1 MKKTTIGIIGA
12 GLGGL
17 SAAARLA
24 HAGFDVTV
32 FEQQTSPGGK
42 AHSLSVDGYRFDTGP
57 SLVTMPF
64 VIRGL
69 FEDVGER
76 MEDYLTLRPLDVL
89 CDYYYTDGTR
99 LRAYADPDRFAAEI
113 EAATTGTEMQLRRYL
128 DYCRRIY
135 SLTAE
140 LFLFRSIHEW
150 RSLFRLSAFATLL
163 RLPAIDAL
171 RPMRAAVDSFFTDPK
186 LRQLFSRYATYNGS
200 DPFRAPATLNIIAHV
215 EYSLGAMYCVGGMVS
230 LPRAVA
236 RLAAAKGV
244 RIVTGAA
251 VERIVLD
258 GRTVTGLTV
267 DGAFVPFDRVLSNAD
282 VRRTYET
289 LLGDTSTASSR
300 RQKRLEPSSSALVF
314 YWGLR
319 RRTPFGIHS
328 ILFSREYEREFGQ
341 LFTGKQCPDDPT
353 VYVYISSKFSAD
365 DAPEGCE
372 NLFVMIN
379 APHDAGQDWDAEVR
393 RMRPVILKRIREATG
408 EDIEADIVAERTMTP
423 KDIERST
430 GSSFGSIYGIASNT
444 KFAAFLREPN
454 RSRTYKGLYF
464 CGGSAHPG
472 GGIPLVMLSG
482 KIAADL
488 IQQHA

>member
-1 MKKTTIGIIGA
+1 MKNMRIGIIGA

-24 HAGFDVTV
+24 HAGFDVTLY
-32 FEQQTSPGGK
+32 EQQASPGGK

-64 VIRGL
+64 VIRAL

-76 MEDYLTLRPLDVL
+76 MEDYLTLHPLDML
-89 CDYYYTDGTR
+89 CEYYYPDGTR
-99 LRAYADPDRFAAEI
+99 LRAYADPDHFAAEI
-113 EAATTGTEMQLRRYL
+113 EAVTTGTEAQLKRYL

-135 SLTAE
+135 SLTADV
-140 LFLFRSIHEW
+140 FLFRSIHEW
-150 RSLFRLSAFATLL
+150 RSLFRLSALTTLL
-163 RLPAIDAL
+163 RLSSIDAL

-215 EYSLGAMYCVGGMVS
+215 EYSLGAMYSDGGMVS

-236 RLAAAKGV
+236 RLAAAKGA
-244 RIVTGAA
+244 RIVTGAH
-251 VERIVLD
+251 VERIALD

-282 VRRTYET
+282 VKYTYER
-289 LLGDTSTASSR
+289 LLGDTSAGSSR
-300 RQKRLEPSSSALVF
+300 RQRASEPSSSALVF

-319 RRTPFGIHS
+319 RTTPFGIHS
-328 ILFSREYEREFGQ
+328 ILFSPQYEREFEQ
-341 LFTGKQCPDDPT
+341 LFAGKRCPDDPT
-353 VYVYISSKFSAD
+353 VYVYISSKFSPG
-365 DAPEGCE
+365 DAPAGCE

-379 APHDAGQDWDAEVR
+379 APHDAGQDWDAEIH
-393 RMRPVILKRIREATG
+393 RMRPVILSRIREAAG
-408 EDIEADIVAERTMTP
+408 VDIEADIVVERTMTP
-423 KDIERST
+423 KDIERAT

-444 KFAAFLREPN
+444 KFSAFLREPN
-454 RSRTYKGLYF
+454 RSRTYRGLYF